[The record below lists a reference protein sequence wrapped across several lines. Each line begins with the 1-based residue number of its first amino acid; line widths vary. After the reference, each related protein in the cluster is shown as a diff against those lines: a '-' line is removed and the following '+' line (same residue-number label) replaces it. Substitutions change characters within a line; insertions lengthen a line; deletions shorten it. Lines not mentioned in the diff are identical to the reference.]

1 MSFPNILISIK
12 KFDYHLLISQIKR
25 KNVVNRK
32 EVRSEEC
39 DELTAKKKRPGY
51 IIDFEA
57 KKSDLPCSKLLRSPK
72 KFSKYER
79 SGKAVKPNWRVDEAG
94 HRLFP
99 HWFLP
104 EMFLSK
110 IKNIICV
117 LELST
122 KNITVEA

>member
-1 MSFPNILISIK
+1 M
-12 KFDYHLLISQIKR
+12 
-25 KNVVNRK
+25 
-32 EVRSEEC
+32 
-39 DELTAKKKRPGY
+39 DEP
-51 IIDFEA
+51 
-57 KKSDLPCSKLLRSPK
+57 
-72 KFSKYER
+72 
-79 SGKAVKPNWRVDEAG
+79 G

-122 KNITVEA
+122 KNITVEASLTGSLRVGENPGNEVGAGIVLTSEIRGFTERVVN